1 MAEYSARELLHAVN
15 TTRISEGNPR
25 VRAITARIVSDLFRT
40 IEEFDVRTSEFT
52 AAIKWLDAVGHS
64 GQFGL
69 VAPGLGFDRL
79 LDILEDERA
88 RRTGNLL
95 GTPRAIE
102 GPLYVPDAPMSF
114 GEARLDAGT
123 DEGEVLIM
131 EGRVLDAEGTPIPG
145 AIVDVWHASPEGF
158 YSHFHPKPAPYD
170 YRRRIETNAEGRYRF
185 RSLVPSGY
193 AVPPGS
199 PTAVL
204 LDLLGRHGRRPAH
217 IHFMISATGHP
228 TLTTQINIP
237 GDPYLDDDFAFA
249 TRDPLVVTLDRVDDP
264 ASIAAV
270 GLDQP
275 FTRIR
280 FDFVLSPATKGGPTA
295 ANASRGGAPS

>member
-15 TTRISEGNPR
+15 STRIHEGNPR
-25 VRAITARIVSDLFRT
+25 VCAITARIVSDLFRT
-40 IEEFDVRTSEFT
+40 IEEFDVQTSEFIS
-52 AAIKWLDAVGHS
+52 AIKWLNAVGHS

-88 RRTGNLL
+88 PRTGNRH

-102 GPLYVPDAPMSF
+102 GPLYVPDAPMAY
-114 GEARLDAGT
+114 GEARLDDGT
-123 DEGEVLIM
+123 DEGDLLIM
-131 EGRVLDAEGTPIPG
+131 EGCVLDARGTPLP
-145 AIVDVWHASPEGF
+145 ASIVDVWHASPEGF
-158 YSHFHPKPAPYD
+158 YSHFHPKPAPYN
-170 YRRRIETNAEGRYRF
+170 YRRRIQTNAGGRYRF
-185 RSLVPSGY
+185 RSLMPSGY

-217 IHFMISATGHP
+217 IHFMISAPGHS

-249 TRDPLVVTLDRVDDP
+249 TRDPLIVALERVEDHPSILAAGLDR
-264 ASIAAV
+264 
-270 GLDQP
+270 P
-275 FTRIR
+275 FTRIG
-280 FDFVLSPATKGGPTA
+280 FDCVLSPATEGELVP
-295 ANASRGGAPS
+295 ANARADASHA

>member
-15 TTRISEGNPR
+15 STRIREGNPR
-25 VRAITARIVSDLFRT
+25 VCVITARIVSDLFRT
-40 IEEFDVRTSEFT
+40 IEEFDVQTSEFMS
-52 AAIKWLDAVGHS
+52 AIKWLNAVGHS

-88 RRTGNLL
+88 RRTGNLH

-102 GPLYVPDAPMSF
+102 GPLYVPDAPMAF
-114 GEARLDAGT
+114 GEARLDDGT
-123 DEGEVLIM
+123 DEGDLLIM
-131 EGRVLDAEGTPIPG
+131 EGRVLDARGTPIP
-145 AIVDVWHASPEGF
+145 ASIVDVWHASPEGF
-158 YSHFHPKPAPYD
+158 YSHFHPKPAPYN
-170 YRRRIETNAEGRYRF
+170 YRRRIQTDAGGRYRF
-185 RSLVPSGY
+185 RSLRPSGY

-217 IHFMISATGHP
+217 IHFMISAPGHP

-249 TRDPLVVTLDRVDDP
+249 TRDPLIVTLERVEDHP
-264 ASIAAV
+264 SIVAA

-275 FTRIR
+275 FTRIG
-280 FDFVLSPATKGGPTA
+280 FDFVLLPATEEELAP
-295 ANASRGGAPS
+295 ANARADASGS

>member
-1 MAEYSARELLHAVN
+1 MAEYSARELLHTVN
-15 TTRISEGNPR
+15 TTRIGEGNPR

-40 IEEFDVRTSEFT
+40 IEEFDVQTSEFM
-52 AAIKWLDAVGHS
+52 AAVKWLDAVGHS

-88 RRTGNLL
+88 RRAGNLR

-102 GPLYVPDAPMSF
+102 GPLYVPDAPMAF
-114 GEARLDAGT
+114 GEARLDDGT
-123 DEGEVLIM
+123 DEGELLIM
-131 EGRVLDAEGTPIPG
+131 EGRVLDAGGAPVPG
-145 AIVDVWHASPEGF
+145 SIVDVWHASPEGF

-170 YRRRIETNAEGRYRF
+170 YRRRIQTDAEGRYRF

-249 TRDPLVVTLDRVDDP
+249 TRDPLVVTLDRVDDR
-264 ASIAAV
+264 ASIAAA
-270 GLDQP
+270 GLDQS

-280 FDFVLSPATKGGPTA
+280 FDFVLSPATSGELTA
-295 ANASRGGAPS
+295 ANARG

>member
-1 MAEYSARELLHAVN
+1 MAEYSARELLHTVN
-15 TTRISEGNPR
+15 SSRIREGNPR
-25 VRAITARIVSDLFRT
+25 VCAITARIVSDLFRT
-40 IEEFDVRTSEFT
+40 IEEFDVQTSEFMS
-52 AAIKWLDAVGHS
+52 AIKWLNAVGHS

-88 RRTGNLL
+88 RRTGNLH

-102 GPLYVPDAPMSF
+102 GPLYVPDAPLSL
-114 GEARLDAGT
+114 GEARLDDGT
-123 DEGEVLIM
+123 DEGDLLIM
-131 EGRVLDAEGTPIPG
+131 EGRVLDARGTPIP
-145 AIVDVWHASPEGF
+145 ASIVDVWHASPEGF
-158 YSHFHPKPAPYD
+158 YSHFHPKPAPYN
-170 YRRRIETNAEGRYRF
+170 YRRRIQTDAGGRYRF
-185 RSLVPSGY
+185 RSLMPSGY

-217 IHFMISATGHP
+217 IHFMISAPGHP

-249 TRDPLVVTLDRVDDP
+249 TRDPLIVTLERVEDHP
-264 ASIAAV
+264 SIVAA

-275 FTRIR
+275 FTRIG
-280 FDFVLSPATKGGPTA
+280 FDFVLSPATEGELAP
-295 ANASRGGAPS
+295 ANARADASVS